1 MRNSFWDSLRNEDW
15 MATIMGL
22 LMVAAVIAVP
32 AWIPK
37 FPKTLATADAW
48 LAVGG
53 LFIVTAMFSALGI
66 KAMGDRLRGFVPAFA
81 AIFVMSALCQYVSML
96 PAIKTA
102 GLEPVFFSVIL
113 GLLIR
118 NTVGLPRWLVPAVR
132 SEYYIKMGLI
142 LLGTSVLFG
151 EILKAGA
158 LGMLQAVV
166 VVFTVWYF
174 TFWLGRKLR
183 LDSEMGIMLASAVSI
198 CGVSAAI
205 ATCGA
210 IKGDN
215 RKLPFVVSIV
225 LVVAIPM
232 MYIMP
237 LVAKWLGLSQEV
249 AGAWLGGTIDTT
261 GAVVAAGKFL
271 GETAETYS
279 VIIKSSQNVLLGI
292 AAFIISIYWSLRG
305 TNQAERP
312 TAGVI
317 WERFPKFVVGFV
329 AASLVF
335 SFLMP
340 LQQAQALGSL
350 AKGLREALF
359 SLAFVC
365 IGLETDF
372 RHLFKR
378 ENRNNIATFLI
389 AQGFNILVTLVMAYL
404 LFGLLAG

>member
-1 MRNSFWDSLRNEDW
+1 
-15 MATIMGL
+15 MGL
-22 LMVAAVIAVP
+22 LLVVAVITVP
-32 AWIPK
+32 GWIPA
-37 FPKTLATADAW
+37 FPKTLSTAGSW
-48 LAVGG
+48 LSVAGMF
-53 LFIVTAMFSALGI
+53 LIAALFSALGI
-66 KAMGDRLRGFVPAFA
+66 KLMGDRLRGFIPSFA
-81 AIFVMSALCQYVSML
+81 AIFVLSALCQYVSML
-96 PAIKTA
+96 PPIKTA
-102 GLEPVFFSVIL
+102 GLPK
-113 GLLIR
+113 
-118 NTVGLPRWLVPAVR
+118 WLSPAVR
-132 SEYYIKMGLI
+132 SEYYIKIGLI

-174 TFWLGRKLR
+174 TFWLARKLK

-210 IKGDN
+210 IKGDSK
-215 RKLPFVVSIV
+215 KLSFVVSIV

-232 MYIMP
+232 MSLMP
-237 LVAKWLGLSQEV
+237 AKWMGLTPEV

-292 AAFIISIYWSLRG
+292 AAFAISIYWSLRG
-305 TNQAERP
+305 TNRTERP
-312 TAGVI
+312 TAKVI
-317 WERFPKFVVGFV
+317 WDRFPKFVVGFV
-329 AASLVF
+329 IASLVF
-335 SFLMP
+335 SFCMP
-340 LQQAQALGSL
+340 LQEAKALGGL
-350 AKGLREALF
+350 AKGLREVMF

-372 RHLFKR
+372 RFIFKK
-378 ENRNNIATFLI
+378 ENKSNIATFFV
-389 AQGFNILVTLVMAYL
+389 AQGFNIVVTLVMAYL
-404 LFGLLAG
+404 LFGLWAG

>member
-1 MRNSFWDSLRNEDW
+1 
-15 MATIMGL
+15 MGL
-22 LMVAAVIAVP
+22 LLVVAVITVP
-32 AWIPK
+32 GWIPA
-37 FPKTLATADAW
+37 FPKTLSTAGSW
-48 LAVGG
+48 LSVAGMF
-53 LFIVTAMFSALGI
+53 LIAALFSALGI
-66 KAMGDRLRGFVPAFA
+66 KLMGDRLRGFIPSFA
-81 AIFVMSALCQYVSML
+81 AIFVLSALCQYVSML
-96 PAIKTA
+96 PSIKTA
-102 GLEPVFFSVIL
+102 GLESVFFSVIL

-118 NTVGLPRWLVPAVR
+118 NTVGLPKWLSPAVR
-132 SEYYIKMGLI
+132 SEYYIKIGLI

-174 TFWLGRKLR
+174 TFWLARKLK

-210 IKGDN
+210 IKGDSK
-215 RKLPFVVSIV
+215 KLSFVVSIV

-232 MYIMP
+232 MYLMP
-237 LVAKWLGLSQEV
+237 LLAKWMGLTPEV

-271 GETAETYS
+271 GETTETYS

-292 AAFIISIYWSLRG
+292 AAFAISIYWSLRG
-305 TNQAERP
+305 TNRTERP
-312 TAGVI
+312 TAKVI
-317 WERFPKFVVGFV
+317 WDRFPKFVVGFV
-329 AASLVF
+329 IASLVF
-335 SFLMP
+335 SFCMSR
-340 LQQAQALGSL
+340 QEAKALGGL
-350 AKGLREALF
+350 AKGLREVMF

-372 RHLFKR
+372 RFIFKK
-378 ENRNNIATFLI
+378 ENKSNIATFFV
-389 AQGFNILVTLVMAYL
+389 AQGFNIVVTLVMAYL
-404 LFGLLAG
+404 LFGLWAG